1 MFYLFHGD
9 DEHSQRETMTD
20 LVAKLGDPGMI
31 DLNTSRFEGNVTV
44 KELRNACDAIPFL
57 APARLVIVRDLFS
70 KKQPKSFL
78 DELLAYL
85 PNLPEKTR
93 LIFLESTELSHTHAL
108 VKLAESHEKGYVK
121 KFTRPQGS
129 DLEKW
134 IQNRVRQ
141 QNGRINGYA
150 AQLLA
155 ANVGNDLRALS
166 HEIDKLVIYKGDE
179 GAIDEKDVAL
189 LCPYAAEANIF
200 DLVDAVGNRN
210 AAAAASLLQQK
221 LNDGTDPFYLFTMFV
236 RQFRLLIQVKELS
249 NQGFRAPEIAK
260 ELKMHSF
267 VAGKLYQQASGF
279 TMQLLERV
287 YSHLLDIDLG
297 VKTGKADMTIALQL
311 LVVNLAAA

>member
-9 DEHSQRETMTD
+9 DDHSQRETVTD
-20 LVAKLGDPGMI
+20 LITKLGDPAMI
-31 DLNTSRFEGNVTV
+31 DLNTSRFEANVTV
-44 KELRNACDAIPFL
+44 KELRNACDALPCL
-57 APARLVIVRDLFS
+57 APARLVIVRDLFG
-70 KKQPKSFL
+70 KKQPKNFV

-134 IQNRVRQ
+134 IQSRVRQ
-141 QNGRINGYA
+141 QNARITSFA
-150 AQLLA
+150 SQLLA
-155 ANVGNDLRALS
+155 ANVGNDLRTLS

-189 LCPYAAEANIF
+189 LCPYIAEANIF
-200 DLVDAVGNRN
+200 DLVDAVGKRN
-210 AAAAASLLQQK
+210 APAAANLLQQK

-279 TMQLLERV
+279 TMPLLERV

-297 VKTGKADMTIALQL
+297 VKTGKADMTVALQL

>member
-20 LVAKLGDPGMI
+20 LIAKLGDPGMI

-85 PNLPEKTR
+85 PQLPEKTR

-129 DLEKW
+129 ELEKW
-134 IQNRVRQ
+134 IEQRVRQ
-141 QNGRINGYA
+141 QGSRISGHA

-155 ANVGNDLRALS
+155 MNVGNDLRALS
-166 HEIDKLVIYKGDE
+166 HEIDKLVIYKDGE
-179 GAIDEKDVAL
+179 GAIDDKDVTV
-189 LCPYAAEANIF
+189 LCPYIADTNIF
-200 DLVDAVGNRN
+200 DLVDAVGKRN

-221 LNDGTDPFYLFTMFV
+221 LNDGTDPFSLFPMFV

-267 VAGKLYQQASGF
+267 VAGKLYQQANGF
-279 TMQLLERV
+279 TMNLLERV